1 MPVNNRIANMENEM
15 TEWRRDIHQNP
26 ELAYKETRTA
36 SKVAELLRS
45 FGVDEVIERIGGTG
59 VVGRISNGK
68 GGSIGLRADMDALPI
83 METTNCKYS
92 SQNKGVMHACGHDGH
107 TTMLLGAAK
116 YLAETKNFKGDV
128 ILVFQPAE
136 EGFAGAKAMIDDGL
150 FERFPIDA
158 IYGMHNFPNLKEGT
172 IAVAPGPRL
181 AAADNFVVDIKG
193 KGSHGAMPSNSVDP
207 VLCASA
213 IVQGL
218 QQLVSRNADP
228 QKTLVVT
235 VASFHSGDAN
245 NVIPD
250 NATLTGTVRYY
261 DPIIGKMTRERFKHI
276 VDGISSAHG
285 AVSSTDYM
293 VGYPP
298 TINHEKESE
307 FALEVAKEVAGSLAT
322 EKQTPMM
329 GSEDFSYFLQ
339 QKPGAYAWIGNG
351 NSAPLHNPKYDFN
364 DSILTVGSSFLVK
377 LAETSLKNN

>member
-1 MPVNNRIANMENEM
+1 MPVNNRIASMENEL

-26 ELAYKETRTA
+26 DLAYKETRTA
-36 SKVAELLRS
+36 SKVADLLRS
-45 FGVDEVIERIGGTG
+45 FGVDEVIEGIGGTG
-59 VVGRISNGK
+59 VVGRISNGT
-68 GGSIGLRADMDALPI
+68 GGSVALRADMDALPI
-83 METTNCKYS
+83 IETTNCKYS
-92 SQNKGVMHACGHDGH
+92 SKNKGIMHACGHDGH

-116 YLAETKNFKGDV
+116 YLAETKNFQGDV

-136 EGFAGAKAMIDDGL
+136 EGFAGAKAMIEDGL
-150 FERFPIDA
+150 FDRFSIDE
-158 IYGMHNFPNLKEGT
+158 IYGMHNHPNLKEGT
-172 IAVAPGPRL
+172 LAVAPGPRL
-181 AAADNFVVDIKG
+181 AAADNFIIKIKG

-207 VLCASA
+207 ILCASA
-213 IVQGL
+213 VVQGL

-250 NATLTGTVRYY
+250 NSTLTGTVRYY
-261 DPIIGKMTRERFKHI
+261 DPSLGDMTRDRFKQI
-276 VDGISSAHG
+276 VKGIVSAHG
-285 AVSSTDYM
+285 AKASIDYI

-298 TINHEKESE
+298 TINHEKESK
-307 FALEVAKEVAGSLAT
+307 FALGVAKEIAGSLAT
-322 EKQTPMM
+322 DKQTPMM

-339 QKPGAYAWIGNG
+339 IKPGAYAWRGNG

-364 DSILTVGSSFLVK
+364 DSILTVGSSFLAK